1 MIDVTEDSL
10 FRFRFVLSPQPT
22 PATLYPIKRCKW
34 AVPEEVEKLYQIE
47 VCPKAMDLT
56 YTLAKRIGADG
67 ELCRGINFRV
77 EAPLQNCTDEQAESL
92 RTAYWGLVGDGEAP
106 FWERPAEQAPIG
118 MGTHYMAMSIVNNK
132 QGIPIPVE

>member
-10 FRFRFVLSPQPT
+10 FRFVLSPQPT
-22 PATLYPIKRCKW
+22 PATLYLIKRCKW
-34 AVPEEVEKLYQIE
+34 AVPEEVEKLNQIE

-56 YTLAKRIGADG
+56 YTFAKRIGADG
-67 ELCRGINFRV
+67 
-77 EAPLQNCTDEQAESL
+77 DEQAESL
-92 RTAYWGLVGDGEAP
+92 RTGYWGLVGDGEAP

-132 QGIPIPVE
+132 QGIPIPVQ